1 MLTLPFAPVC
11 LTTIQADSQSEQE
24 SDHVERELLF
34 AGDTCVRSL
43 LSSLIFDPCVF
54 VCFFPS
60 PRSIMLMEPPLQVL
74 DERRPSRLC

>member
-1 MLTLPFAPVC
+1 VLTLPFAPVC

-54 VCFFPS
+54 VCFFS
-60 PRSIMLMEPPLQVL
+60 VSTV
-74 DERRPSRLC
+74 DYADGTTAAGA